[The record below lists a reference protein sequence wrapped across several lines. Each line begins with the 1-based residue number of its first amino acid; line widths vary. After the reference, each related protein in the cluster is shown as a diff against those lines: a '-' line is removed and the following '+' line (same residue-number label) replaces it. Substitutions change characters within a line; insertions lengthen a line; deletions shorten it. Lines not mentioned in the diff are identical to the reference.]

1 MTQITPIRRT
11 KISDEVLAQLKQ
23 NILSG
28 VWQTNERLPSES
40 ALCELFQV
48 SRISIRTALHKLE
61 AIGLIETRN
70 GEGTYV
76 RSMDSSCVMLPL
88 LQDLTISPS
97 GILELLE
104 FRESVDRLSCRLAAE
119 RGTPEEIDQL
129 EQIYGQMEQCAHL
142 NDQEGFT
149 RADIAFH
156 RQIAEMSG
164 NSFIIRVLNIV
175 DDVYR
180 AHLHRMNQTISLVFS
195 LDSHRR
201 LTDAIRAKDRELAA
215 KIISESIQ
223 DSMREVRQWQS

>member
-1 MTQITPIRRT
+1 MTQITPIKRT
-11 KISDEVLAQLKQ
+11 KISDEVLNQLKQ

-28 VWQTNERLPSES
+28 VWEPNERLPSES
-40 ALCELFQV
+40 ALCDLFQV

-76 RSMDSSCVMLPL
+76 RPTDSSCVMLPL
-88 LQDLTISPS
+88 LQDLTISPA

-119 RGTPEEIDQL
+119 RGTQEDVEKL
-129 EQIYGQMEQCAHL
+129 EGIYRQMENCAL
-142 NDQEGFT
+142 QNNQEGFT
-149 RADIAFH
+149 QADVAFH
-156 RQIAEMSG
+156 RQIAQMSG

-175 DDVYR
+175 NDVYQ
-180 AHLHRMNQTISLVFS
+180 AHLLRMNQTISLVFS

-201 LTDAIRAKDRELAA
+201 LTEAIRNKDRELAA
-215 KIISESIQ
+215 TIISESIR
-223 DSMREVRQWQS
+223 DSMREVGQWKS